1 VTIAGLLGDMSLRMQ
16 ATTYREQLHYYSGD
30 YDRVI
35 ELATDNLAASLPDA
49 ASHFRL
55 WAAPA
60 IYDRVWIILSLAQ
73 LGRFAEAAQYQAE
86 AIRLAER
93 TQLAFNIGLAHRAAG
108 ILYLVKSDW
117 LKASALLERAI
128 AERDAREA
136 GGRLTTVIAEPGPFY
151 AKPWFNEIRQW
162 PSRPNRRLSVLT
174 TAGLPHVAAVCAC
187 ASLSFTARPRHC
199 TDGLFIAGLTRSRAA
214 ATPKPPP
221 RLARRS

>member
-1 VTIAGLLGDMSLRMQ
+1 MQ

-128 AERDAREA
+128 AE
-136 GGRLTTVIAEPGPFY
+136 F
-151 AKPWFNEIRQW
+151 
-162 PSRPNRRLSVLT
+162 NRRNFALMIP
-174 TAGLPHVAAVCAC
+174 TAI
-187 ASLSFTARPRHC
+187 ASSAWALAQLDRPDEALNQLRKGEQLLQLQAEKGIVGDTAWAYHA
-199 TDGLFIAGLTRSRAA
+199 LSRAA
-214 ATPKPPP
+214 LLLGQPSDARHLADLAVESSQRHPGVWRP
-221 RLARRS
+221 RAAPAG